1 MTIHSEKFGCGPL
14 WVNQQLTK
22 LDKKLLEAQNL
33 NIVNIDS
40 KRFQES
46 KIFS

>member
-1 MTIHSEKFGCGPL
+1 MHPEKFGCGPL

-22 LDKKLLEAQNL
+22 LNNKLLVAQNL
-33 NIVNIDS
+33 NIDS